1 MMPDPSPCPA
11 RKLFVCLLALSFGAS
26 SATAQQTIY
35 VPASQPTI
43 QAAINAAVNGD
54 TVLVAPGIYPEN
66 IDFNGKAIMV
76 TSSDG
81 SASTIIDGG
90 QNGVV
95 VSFTHADF
103 QSRWAREPII
113 RGWKYYTSVGQ
124 SD

>member
-1 MMPDPSPCPA
+1 
-11 RKLFVCLLALSFGAS
+11 
-26 SATAQQTIY
+26 
-35 VPASQPTI
+35 
-43 QAAINAAVNGD
+43 VNGD
-54 TVLVAPGIYPEN
+54 TVLVAPGIDPRT
-66 IDFNGKAIMV
+66 DFNGKAIMV
-76 TSSDG
+76 TSSEG

-113 RGWKYYTSVGQ
+113 RGWQYYTSVGQ